1 MVIQS
6 DIFRQIEKKEPAM
19 QTEDLTE
26 ILRQH
31 PFLSE
36 MSDRHMGIL
45 VGCASN
51 VHFAEGST
59 VIQEGQV
66 ANKFYLIREGRV
78 ALETDVIGRGRIRI
92 QTVGPGDVLGW
103 SWLIAPF
110 RLHFTGSAV
119 SDVRALALDG
129 ECLRKKCEED
139 HDLGY
144 EILSRLSRV
153 IERRLE
159 GTRMQL
165 LDLYTT
171 ETGVGV

>member
-1 MVIQS
+1 
-6 DIFRQIEKKEPAM
+6 M
-19 QTEDLTE
+19 QTEDLTV
-26 ILRQH
+26 ILRKH
-31 PFLSE
+31 PFLADV
-36 MSDRHMGIL
+36 SDQHMEVL
-45 VGCASN
+45 LGCASN
-51 VHFAEGST
+51 VHFPEGST
-59 VIQEGQV
+59 LVQEGQI

-103 SWLIAPF
+103 SWVISPF
-110 RLHFTGSAV
+110 RLHFTGIAV

-129 ECLRKKCEED
+129 ECLRRKCEND

-144 EILSRLSRV
+144 EVLSRLSQV

-165 LDLYTT
+165 MDLYTT
-171 ETGVGV
+171 TSDAGA